1 MVDTTASHLTSHS
14 MIDENVKEEVKEQPK
29 GISTLQSDRFIN
41 MNCIASL
48 PRHSFN
54 LVSLP
59 IRMPIN
65 AMIYC
70 GSTGIETTKY
80 VVYSAKDRAY
90 WACDEAKNTWDILK
104 EEERQAIL
112 A

>member
-1 MVDTTASHLTSHS
+1 MWKKL
-14 MIDENVKEEVKEQPK
+14 KKQPK
-29 GISTLQSDRFIN
+29 GILSKEKSDSFIN
-41 MNCIASL
+41 TNCIASL

-54 LVSLP
+54 LFSRTVK
-59 IRMPIN
+59 MPFN

-70 GSTGIETTKY
+70 GSTGIKTTKY
-80 VVYSAKDRAY
+80 VAYSAKDGAF
-90 WACDEAKNTWDILK
+90 WAFDEAKNTWDILK